1 MSTTDFETLTQ
12 QDKAKITGRVWWEEL
27 GHSPDNEIVQDPHW
41 FQVITRTSRGLL
53 ANSVAR
59 CEIEYDGIDARIQ
72 QTMATYRTLGA
83 SFHWVVGPSSR
94 PRDLAARLIASG
106 MHLGGT
112 SYGLIADPRKITT
125 ANSPE
130 VTVELVTDKNID
142 EYTSLISADAFIE
155 DHAVERHRQIV
166 HHHLDKKRHLVSHFL
181 AKFQGKPA
189 GLAQIRYHSGY
200 AFIPGGRPE
209 VKPEFTNKGVFST
222 LVAHLAADA
231 VKRGLHVIATYAG
244 KQTSPLWLQLGFEKT
259 CEYELYFWRPN

>member
-1 MSTTDFETLTQ
+1 MG
-12 QDKAKITGRVWWEEL
+12 AKNGPAVQGNPAGALSSACKLVGR
-27 GHSPDNEIVQDPHW
+27 SRPKDRRPPHP
-41 FQVITRTSRGLL
+41 RG
-53 ANSVAR
+53 
-59 CEIEYDGIDARIQ
+59 
-72 QTMATYRTLGA
+72 
-83 SFHWVVGPSSR
+83 SFHR
-94 PRDLAARLIASG
+94 
-106 MHLGGT
+106 
-112 SYGLIADPRKITT
+112 
-125 ANSPE
+125 
-130 VTVELVTDKNID
+130 
-142 EYTSLISADAFIE
+142 F
-155 DHAVERHRQIV
+155 
-166 HHHLDKKRHLVSHFL
+166 SHFL